1 MARDVTLRQ
10 LEYLVAVA
18 DLGTLA
24 AAAHATHVSTTG
36 LAAALNELES
46 TMGTP
51 LTVRRRAKGVQL
63 TPAGRLAVE
72 RARELLNRADRLVE
86 AVDHEVGHMRGALR
100 VGCFTTLTPWVFPQL
115 LDHFARRHPD
125 VELDVGEDSS
135 PRLVAQLR
143 AGRRDVVV
151 LFASHLGDHKDFPS
165 AEPETLDREG
175 LVVRRLHEARPRVL
189 LPRSHRLAGR
199 ESVRLGELDG
209 EPGILLDVDPVR
221 KILTG
226 VLERAGLMGNIAWS
240 TPNANVVRNVV
251 GRGLAWSILVGLGAG
266 MHSPEGNELV
276 ALHIED
282 ELPANG
288 VVAVTLAGMAPGP
301 KVLEALDLLTHREV
315 LH

>member
-1 MARDVTLRQ
+1 MTRDVTLRQ

-24 AAAHATHVSTTG
+24 AAARATHVSTTG
-36 LAAALNELES
+36 LAAALNELEA

-51 LTVRRRAKGVQL
+51 LTVRRRAKGVRL
-63 TPAGRLAVE
+63 TPAGRVAVE
-72 RARELLNRADRLVE
+72 QARELLTRTERLLE
-86 AVDHEVGHMRGALR
+86 AVDHEVGLMRGALR

-115 LDHFARRHPD
+115 LDHFAHHHPD

-143 AGRRDVVV
+143 AGERDVVV
-151 LFASHLGDHKDFPS
+151 LFASHLGVHTGYAS
-165 AEPETLDREG
+165 AGPETLEQHG
-175 LVVRRLHEARPRVL
+175 LVARRLHEARPRVL
-189 LPRSHRLAGR
+189 LPRSHRLAER
-199 ESVRLGELDG
+199 ESVRLAELDG

-221 KILTG
+221 EILTG

-240 TPNANVVRNVV
+240 TPNPHVVRNVV

-276 ALHIED
+276 ALHIQD

-288 VVAVTLAGMAPGP
+288 VVAVTLAGLAPGP
-301 KVLEALDLLTHREV
+301 KVLEAMDVLTHRDGRR
-315 LH
+315 